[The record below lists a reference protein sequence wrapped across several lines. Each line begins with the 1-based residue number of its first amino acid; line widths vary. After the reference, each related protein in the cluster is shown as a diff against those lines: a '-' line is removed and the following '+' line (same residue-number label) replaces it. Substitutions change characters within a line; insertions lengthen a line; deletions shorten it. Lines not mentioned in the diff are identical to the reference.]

1 MLGSTVSRGNS
12 RMGKKSPIKPQPPAY
27 LIRCAKVHLNSAPF
41 DVPANNIHWTTG
53 AEVKRHLREKG
64 VEIEK
69 KNQPSLNLYSGS
81 NAEALIYY

>member
-41 DVPANNIHWTTG
+41 DVTASNIHQNT
-53 AEVKRHLREKG
+53 AEVKRHFFREKG
-64 VEIEK
+64 VDIEK
-69 KNQPSLNLYSGS
+69 KICLH
-81 NAEALIYY
+81 